1 MIGTSAAL
9 TKFKTTGSMRHCF
22 IPLGKQNIASLQLEK
37 DNERNETKTDVFF
50 GKKINFRNLKKKYI
64 PSSLFEFLS
73 KQHCSWKKSIVLE
86 IKRAL
91 RAHIFSFYF
100 ES

>member
-37 DNERNETKTDVFF
+37 NNEHNETKTDVFF
-50 GKKINFRNLKKKYI
+50 AKKKNQ
-64 PSSLFEFLS
+64 LS
-73 KQHCSWKKSIVLE
+73 KFKEKIYTL
-86 IKRAL
+86 IAL
-91 RAHIFSFYF
+91 
-100 ES
+100 